1 MSQIGINARRRSFLR
16 TAVMGAPAVVAAGV
30 VGAAAESAK
39 ADEAASYSPAY
50 FSSSQWQTLNQ
61 LVDVL
66 IPVSDDGPGGLEAGV
81 AEFIDQQMDTPY
93 GHGELWYM
101 DGPHDPQAP
110 ALMGYQLSYSP
121 RDLYAKALD
130 AFAAAVNKE
139 FGKDYGALDEN
150 TKVEVMHRLEK
161 GQIVLTSDIPSD
173 AFFTV
178 LLQNVHEGY
187 FSDPAHGGNKDMAAW
202 KMIGFPGA
210 RGDYYDWV
218 NQYGA
223 KYPFPPVSIK

>member
-1 MSQIGINARRRSFLR
+1 MSPIGINARRRSFLR
-16 TAVMGAPAVVAAGV
+16 GAVMAAPS
-30 VGAAAESAK
+30 AAAASVLAGATDSAK
-39 ADEAASYSPAY
+39 AADASGYSPAY
-50 FSSSQWQTLNQ
+50 FSASQWQSLNQ

-81 AEFIDQQMDTPY
+81 AEFIDQQMNTPY

-101 DGPHDPQAP
+101 EGPHDAHAP
-110 ALMGYQLSYSP
+110 ALMGYQLPYAP
-121 RDLYAKALD
+121 RDLYSKALD
-130 AFAAAVNKE
+130 GFAAAVNKE
-139 FGKDYGALDEN
+139 FNKDFGALDEATRN
-150 TKVEVMHRLEK
+150 DVVTRLQK
-161 GQIVLTSDIPSD
+161 GQIALADDIPSE

-187 FSDPAHGGNKDMAAW
+187 FCDPAHGGNKDMAAW

-218 NQYGA
+218 SQYGV